1 MVLHQNYYN
10 KYYTINYHENYLEI
24 DINFIPN
31 NNNFN
36 KTKIL
41 FDLLVYY
48 EIKNVIIK
56 YKGKIFYNGEE
67 LKKFFKIIK

>member
-1 MVLHQNYYN
+1 MILHQNYYN
-10 KYYTINYHENYLEI
+10 KYYTINYYENYLEI
-24 DINFIPN
+24 DINFIP

-48 EIKNVIIK
+48 EIENVIIK